1 MNYENPANGNKI
13 PPLGPKK
20 TPDTHGSEEHPPT
33 MMENIFIAMG
43 MTVAIHP
50 WKFIIASVL
59 ISLGFASGFFTVL
72 VTENRPEKQWVP
84 DGAPALEQK
93 DYVDKTWPSEQR
105 FNFWIAQCKKDKN
118 AAPGEGCSLLEPKYI
133 QRMQELNQK
142 LMDIVIDGAEVL
154 SFFSSCFCFLC
165 GCCAVPLDLVVPSST
180 HFFFFSSSL
189 RLLSLSPLSVSLSLS
204 LSTRSKNPT
213 KSTSPSIKQ
222 PGPSGVGTESFH
234 FLKIVP

>member
-1 MNYENPANGNKI
+1 MPGAAVDNEVVDMNYENPANGNKI
-13 PPLGPKK
+13 PPLDLKK
-20 TPDTHGSEEHPPT
+20 TIVVPDAQESEDHPPT
-33 MMENIFIAMG
+33 MMEKIFITMG

-118 AAPGEGCSLLEPKYI
+118 AVPGTGCSLLEPKYI

-154 SFFSSCFCFLC
+154 SFFFLFFSFLLLFFVWLL
-165 GCCAVPLDLVVPSST
+165 CCAT
-180 HFFFFSSSL
+180 
-189 RLLSLSPLSVSLSLS
+189 
-204 LSTRSKNPT
+204 
-213 KSTSPSIKQ
+213 
-222 PGPSGVGTESFH
+222 
-234 FLKIVP
+234 